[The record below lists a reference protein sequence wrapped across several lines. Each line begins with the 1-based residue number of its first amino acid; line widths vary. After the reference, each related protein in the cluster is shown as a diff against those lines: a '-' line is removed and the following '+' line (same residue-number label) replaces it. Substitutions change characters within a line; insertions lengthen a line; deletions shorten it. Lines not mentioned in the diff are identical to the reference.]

1 MDEGDNGS
9 QRRAPVWYCGTKYL
23 SFLPPARSARDV
35 LRLTLVFRVSQLDR
49 SQNSLSFFS
58 AAMVF
63 RPTAALQQLLIVTAL
78 LCASLLRTCTVHGA
92 ASNSESTTRFWRPL
106 SAAPAAATEA
116 DEQAERDGTNN
127 DPRHHACAFFLWDV
141 PSLIQYKLCEHLL
154 RQNVYEAKG
163 GKKMVRIRP
172 GSALEYLYPL
182 SRHAPDRCALCGH
195 TFEDHLR
202 RWWAKKG
209 GVGTAYDRLLDAT
222 YDEGVSVVYLGTSAG
237 GAGAGNENKKSFP
250 VYSFH
255 RRYVEDL
262 PKEDQYQPL
271 LSRRKKR
278 VRRSKEVQKSKAGLF
293 DDDDDDEDDDEY
305 EKYTRGPVPYRIPRF
320 SPKGMG
326 SLWKALGLLLAR
338 NMAMDEV
345 DKLIDLETKENQLL
359 ERRASMF

>member
-1 MDEGDNGS
+1 M
-9 QRRAPVWYCGTKYL
+9 
-23 SFLPPARSARDV
+23 
-35 LRLTLVFRVSQLDR
+35 LTAAAAAAAAADLNESGFPNRCKKS
-49 SQNSLSFFS
+49 SFS
-58 AAMVF
+58 AAAMTL
-63 RPTAALQQLLIVTAL
+63 RPNAALQQLLVAAL
-78 LCASLLRTCTVHGA
+78 LCASLLLRTVHGA
-92 ASNSESTTRFWRPL
+92 ASDSASTTSRFWRPL
-106 SAAPAAATEA
+106 SAAAPTTESA
-116 DEQAERDGTNN
+116 SDDRRD
-127 DPRHHACAFFLWDV
+127 HACAFFLWDV

-202 RWWAKKG
+202 RWWEKKG

-222 YDEGVSVVYLGTSAG
+222 HDEGVSVVYLGTG
-237 GAGAGNENKKSFP
+237 GAGAGASAGNDNKKSFP

-262 PKEDQYQPL
+262 PKEDQDQPL
-271 LSRRKKR
+271 LSLSRPTKEREM
-278 VRRSKEVQKSKAGLF
+278 RRSKKPQKSKAGLF
-293 DDDDDDEDDDEY
+293 DDDDNEDDDEY

-320 SPKGMG
+320 SPQGMG

-338 NMAMDEV
+338 NMALDEV
-345 DKLIDLETKENQLL
+345 DKLIELETKENELL

>member
-1 MDEGDNGS
+1 M
-9 QRRAPVWYCGTKYL
+9 
-23 SFLPPARSARDV
+23 
-35 LRLTLVFRVSQLDR
+35 LTAAADLLTNLRVSQPLQK
-49 SQNSLSFFS
+49 SSFS
-58 AAMVF
+58 AAMTF
-63 RPTAALQQLLIVTAL
+63 RPNAALQQLLVAAL
-78 LCASLLRTCTVHGA
+78 LCASLLLRTFHGA
-92 ASNSESTTRFWRPL
+92 ASDSASTTSRFWRPL
-106 SAAPAAATEA
+106 SAAAPTAS
-116 DEQAERDGTNN
+116 DEQAQNAD
-127 DPRHHACAFFLWDV
+127 DRHDHACAFFLWDV

-182 SRHAPDRCALCGH
+182 SRHAPDRCALCGR

-202 RWWAKKG
+202 RWWEKKG

-222 YDEGVSVVYLGTSAG
+222 YDEGVSVVYLGTG
-237 GAGAGNENKKSFP
+237 GAGAGASAGNDNKKSFP

-262 PKEDQYQPL
+262 PKEDQDQPFL
-271 LSRRKKR
+271 SLSRPTKEREM
-278 VRRSKEVQKSKAGLF
+278 RRSKKAQKNRAGLF
-293 DDDDDDEDDDEY
+293 DDDDDEDDDEY

-338 NMAMDEV
+338 NMALDEV
-345 DKLIDLETKENQLL
+345 DKLIELETKENQLL
-359 ERRASMF
+359 ERRVSMF